1 MEFIIY
7 NKTQRKRQVDI
18 GFQLSVWV
26 YLPQY
31 LIKQLYNGYTIS
43 RDNLTISRNS
53 TGLTNLIITRTGHV
67 LHNKTQTIPI
77 KSQQIS
83 NSSFIATF
91 VIQGEH
97 HDNECN
103 HTCKDR

>member
-31 LIKQLYNGYTIS
+31 LIKQLYNGYIQ
-43 RDNLTISRNS
+43 LA
-53 TGLTNLIITRTGHV
+53 GIT
-67 LHNKTQTIPI
+67 
-77 KSQQIS
+77 
-83 NSSFIATF
+83 
-91 VIQGEH
+91 
-97 HDNECN
+97 
-103 HTCKDR
+103 